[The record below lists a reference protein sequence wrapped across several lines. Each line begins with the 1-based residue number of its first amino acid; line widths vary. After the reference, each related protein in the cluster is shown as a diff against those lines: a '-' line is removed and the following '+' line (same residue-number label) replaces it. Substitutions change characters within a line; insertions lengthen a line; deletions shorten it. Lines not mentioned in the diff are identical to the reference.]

1 MVFYSSYQSV
11 NNYTLSQFLH
21 AVYTD
26 RLLHNVINKSGDL
39 AASLRLAA
47 LIEFPYQNYFILMI
61 EYGIIILLF
70 IRTGMWNQIFL
81 GSYMSLFVA
90 IPFAYFF
97 TESEGFAGSRK
108 VNLLNI
114 QLVSVT
120 PSCCS
125 RRPYVAF
132 LNLPSQLLN

>member
-1 MVFYSSYQSV
+1 MFYY
-11 NNYTLSQFLH
+11 
-21 AVYTD
+21 
-26 RLLHNVINKSGDL
+26 
-39 AASLRLAA
+39 
-47 LIEFPYQNYFILMI
+47 
-61 EYGIIILLF
+61 
-70 IRTGMWNQIFL
+70 TGMWNQIFL

-120 PSCCS
+120 PSCCF
-125 RRPYVAF
+125 RRPYLSNIPQSTLTVTKLMSTSRAC
-132 LNLPSQLLN
+132 LCKN